1 MYLIVKNHHSKIK
14 HLLLISLLIVA
25 CVKTAQSQDDDLT
38 VDRQYELARQ
48 AAFEEDNYD
57 KARKLAY
64 AALEKS
70 PDYHGIRIFI
80 ARLYAWE
87 GNYEKARKELHYV
100 LERNTENRDALTVL
114 VDVESWAEEYD
125 KALEW
130 VNHALESYPQEEEF
144 LLSKASLLQNLEK
157 PKEAEQMYID
167 ILDLYPGSQKARQG
181 MKMLNLKQMN
191 YRATLS
197 YRHDRFNDIFDP
209 WNFTEF
215 QLSRQTTYGSVIGRI
230 QYANRFATNGV
241 QFNVDA
247 YPSLA
252 NGLYAYVSAGYSG
265 ATIFPDFRF
274 GISLYKSLP
283 SAFEIEGGL
292 RYLNFSSSETA
303 IYTLSLSKYWG
314 NYLFTGRTF
323 FVPSSAGNS
332 QSFGLLTRRYF
343 SNAQTYIGITSGFG
357 TASADIQFSQDIQRL
372 DSWSISL
379 EGQYPVSRRFSI
391 GGNAGFDSEE
401 FSNFTRDR
409 FSFKMYVSY
418 RF

>member
-1 MYLIVKNHHSKIK
+1 MHSIFNNHYSNIK
-14 HLLLISLLIVA
+14 RLLLISFLLVA
-25 CVKTAQSQDDDLT
+25 CVYKATAQNDTLT

-48 AAFEEDNYD
+48 AAFEEGNYD

-64 AALEKS
+64 AALEES

-87 GNYEKARKELHYV
+87 GNYDKARKELNHI
-100 LERNTENRDALTVL
+100 LERDPDNYRALEAL
-114 VDVESWAEEYD
+114 IDVESWSENYAS
-125 KALEW
+125 ALETT
-130 VNHALESYPQEEEF
+130 NRAIEFYPQDEDF
-144 LLSKASLLQNLEK
+144 LLQRASALQNLNR
-157 PKEAEQMYID
+157 PKDAEQVYLN
-167 ILDLYPGSQKARQG
+167 ILERYPGNLTARQR
-181 MKMLNLKQMN
+181 LQRLQIRQMN
-191 YRATLS
+191 YQATLS
-197 YRHDRFNDIFDP
+197 YRHDRFSDIFDP
-209 WNFTEF
+209 WNFTEL
-215 QLSRQTTYGSVIGRI
+215 QLSRQTAYGSVIGRI

-265 ATIFPDFRF
+265 ATIFPDFRL

-283 SAFEIEGGL
+283 SAFEIEGGY
-292 RYLNFSSSETA
+292 RYLNFSSSNTS
-303 IYTLSLSKYWG
+303 IYTVSLSKYLG
-314 NYLFTGRTF
+314 NYLFTGRTY

-332 QSFGLLTRRYF
+332 QSFNLLVRRYF
-343 SNAQTYIGITSGFG
+343 SSAQSYFGVSGGFG

-372 DSWSISL
+372 DSWSLSV
-379 EGQYPVSRRFSI
+379 EGQYPISRRVNI

-401 FSNFTRDR
+401 FANFTRDR
-409 FSFKMYVSY
+409 FSVKMYVSY